1 MNSKLP
7 EVSDQDLHG
16 RIDEFMSRFK
26 FGTLLNRAGIRK
38 IRGLSPLLV
47 FRSIFDL
54 AFAGRNIYTGIM
66 QDAGASI
73 GKDALYRFMA
83 TPRYNWRRL
92 VALLA
97 QMVIRGL
104 IQPLTDASRGR
115 GQA

>member
-54 AFAGRNIYTGIM
+54 AFAGGTFTRESCRTPAHQSVKTLCTDSWPLPVITG
-66 QDAGASI
+66 DGLS
-73 GKDALYRFMA
+73 RSW
-83 TPRYNWRRL
+83 PRWL
-92 VALLA
+92 SEA
-97 QMVIRGL
+97 
-104 IQPLTDASRGR
+104 
-115 GQA
+115 